1 MTTEATDY
9 QENSQPILSVS
20 ELSPKKYIQEAQLL
34 LAFAAQRGLMV
45 EESIVSVIVRA
56 KHMFDEKQWTV
67 EMETEFWMAFNA
79 LAKLVSPVSVES
91 LRATRSI
98 EWSMEKSAQQNV
110 FTDLLR
116 YIFGQR
122 GYSVAE
128 RTVNG
133 YQRASLLGLIFLLV
147 CQIYWVIGSAIINDI
162 EKIPQAIDV
171 LEQEIDSFEKQSQ
184 IDSLQSRSFQQK
196 ENKIQEYES
205 RIDASYDT
213 LNSWNSVWQ
222 LSFFSGT
229 PETTKK
235 SASEMIKA
243 RFTLQ
248 QNAKFVLQ
256 VLQLYLLPL
265 LYGLLGACV
274 YVLRMLTT
282 EMRNLTY
289 ELESNI
295 RYHMRVQLG
304 ALSGLAIGWFASSPG
319 IGLSLNAV
327 SPFAL
332 AFLAGYSVE
341 VLFSIMDGLIAS
353 FSNHSKHGN
362 DQSRSGNDLY

>member
-1 MTTEATDY
+1 MTNNIIDTKDNLPSTHPAID
-9 QENSQPILSVS
+9 
-20 ELSPKKYIQEAQLL
+20 LSPQKYIQEAQLL
-34 LAFAAQRGLMV
+34 LAFSAQKGLEV
-45 EESIVSVIVRA
+45 DESIVAVIVKA
-56 KHMFDEKQWTV
+56 KHMLDEKQWTV

-91 LRATRSI
+91 LRATRSMEQGI
-98 EWSMEKSAQQNV
+98 ENSAEQNT
-110 FTDLLR
+110 FIGMLR
-116 YIFGQR
+116 YMFGQ
-122 GYSVAE
+122 GGHSIAE

-133 YQRASLLGLIFLLV
+133 YQRASLIGLVFLLI
-147 CQIYWVIGSAIINDI
+147 CQIYWVVGSAIISDI
-162 EKIPQAIDV
+162 EDIPQQIDA
-171 LEQEIDSFEKQSQ
+171 LEQDIDALERQAQPDDF
-184 IDSLQSRSFQQK
+184 QSRILLQK

-213 LNSWNSVWQ
+213 LSSWNKVWQ
-222 LSFFSGT
+222 FKFFSP
-229 PETTKK
+229 PEEAKK
-235 SASEMIKA
+235 TASEVVKE

-248 QNAKFVLQ
+248 QNARFVLQ

-274 YVLRMLTT
+274 YVLRMLTV

-289 ELESNI
+289 EVESNI

-304 ALSGLAIGWFASSPG
+304 ALSGLAIGWFAASPS
-319 IGLSLNAV
+319 IGLSLSAV

-341 VLFSIMDGLIAS
+341 VLFAIMDGLIAS
-353 FSNHSKHGN
+353 FSNYSKN
-362 DQSRSGNDLY
+362 DNAQSYKDGMY